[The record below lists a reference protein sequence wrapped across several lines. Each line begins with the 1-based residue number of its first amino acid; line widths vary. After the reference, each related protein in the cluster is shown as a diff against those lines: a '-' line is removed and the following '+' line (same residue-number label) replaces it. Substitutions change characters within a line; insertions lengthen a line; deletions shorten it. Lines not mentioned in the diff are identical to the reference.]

1 MSAATFTAQDLAG
14 THQLANALASSLP
27 AESGAVIALDGP
39 LGAGKTHFVQGVA
52 AALGF
57 DPANVTSPT
66 FVMINEYP
74 AARPIYHFDAYR
86 IRDDDEFLELGVDE
100 YFQSPGV
107 CLVEWASRVS
117 NCMPRELLDI
127 EIHVVDEHQRRF
139 EVQAKGEKYEAMLAA
154 MAEQVQLQPPEQ
166 IQ

>member
-14 THQLANALASSLP
+14 THKLAAALASSLP
-27 AESGAVIALDGP
+27 PESGAVIALDGP

-86 IRDDDEFLELGVDE
+86 IKDDDEFLELGVDE

-117 NCMPRELLDI
+117 DCMPRELLNI
-127 EIHVVDEHQRRF
+127 EIQVVDEHVRRF
-139 EVQAKGEKYEAMLAA
+139 ELQAKGEKYETMLRVI
-154 MAEQVQLQPPEQ
+154 EENVSRR
-166 IQ
+166 